1 MSTANVIKGSC
12 LCQRV
17 QYEVTGP
24 PKMRLLCHCD
34 NCRKVT
40 GSTFMANALYQKD
53 VSSPTQPSKPS
64 NSLKLTGFS
73 NCASYPERTS
83 SKFTKTA
90 TRSQE
95 ILPLGNSAPTAAHR
109 CSPAETRIRPLQ
121 KGSPLR
127 PGRWIWGLQERIG
140 RPRLRFIVRIEESG
154 LCLWRGL

>member
-1 MSTANVIKGSC
+1 MSTTNVIKGSC

-24 PKMRLLCHCD
+24 PKMTLVCHCD

-64 NSLKLTGFS
+64 KSLKLTGFS
-73 NCASYPERTS
+73 NCISYPERTS

-95 ILPLGNSAPTAAHR
+95 TPSLEDSAPTAARR
-109 CSPAETRIRPLQ
+109 CSPAEHRICPLQ

-127 PGRWIWGLQERIG
+127 PGRWIWGLQEGIG
-140 RPRLRFIVRIEESG
+140 RPRLRFIVRTEENG
-154 LCLWRGL
+154 LCLLRGL